1 MDNDTEST
9 PFSLNKLPLSLRFI
23 IKSFAFA
30 AHHKHLRPPPLDNLD
45 FSTPSQFIV
54 SVCHS
59 IPFIIYIG
67 SYIGL
72 LLLLVRVTGLILTET
87 CIYFKSEGFTSASVI
102 HYIRYG
108 LDK

>member
-1 MDNDTEST
+1 MDNETEST

-45 FSTPSQFIV
+45 FSTPFQFIV
-54 SVCHS
+54 SVCRS
-59 IPFIIYIG
+59 IPFVIYIG

-72 LLLLVRVTGLILTET
+72 LALLVRVTLLIFTET
-87 CIYFKSEGFTSASVI
+87 YSYFKSEGLTLASVI
-102 HYIRYG
+102 HYFRYG
-108 LDK
+108 LGK

>member
-1 MDNDTEST
+1 MDNETEST
-9 PFSLNKLPLSLRFI
+9 PFSLNKLPRSLRFI

-45 FSTPSQFIV
+45 FSTLPQFIV
-54 SVCHS
+54 SVCRS

-72 LLLLVRVTGLILTET
+72 LFLLVRVTGLILTET
-87 CIYFKSEGFTSASVI
+87 FSYFNREGWNLASLI
-102 HYIRYG
+102 QYLRYG